1 MEQLRSRPGLIG
13 DGQYFLPKGQRVKTP
28 EGSGEVVE
36 LIGDK
41 VVIKLDNGSSTTF
54 PADKV
59 EDDSS
64 AG

>member
-1 MEQLRSRPGLIG
+1 MDSI
-13 DGQYFLPKGQRVKTP
+13 FLPKGQRVKTP
-28 EGSGEVVE
+28 DGPGEVVE

-41 VVIKLDNGSSTTF
+41 VVIKLDNGSISTF
-54 PADKV
+54 PSDKV